1 MSTAAELFFDRGRRA
16 MQALAGK
23 PSISDADVALL
34 RRDIFADGAVSREEA
49 DILFALE
56 RAPGEKCADWT
67 PFFIEAIT
75 DHAVWQARP
84 TGIVSAAQGEWLLE
98 QADAARTLNGFAT
111 LVNVLAEAHR
121 VPAWFTA
128 AVRARAARG
137 WPGAETAI
145 AVASAEMAL
154 AA

>member
-1 MSTAAELFFDRGRRA
+1 MNAAAELFFDRGRQA
-16 MQALAGK
+16 VQALAGK
-23 PSISDADVALL
+23 ASISDADVAVL
-34 RRDIFADGAVSREEA
+34 RRDVFSDGAVSRAEA
-49 DILFALE
+49 DVLFALE
-56 RAPGEKCADWT
+56 RAPGGKCAEWT

-98 QADAARTLNGFAT
+98 QADATRTLNGFAT

-121 VPAWFTA
+121 VPAWFVA

-137 WPGAETAI
+137 WPGAEA
-145 AVASAEMAL
+145 AMAAASAEMEL